1 MARMRQQFTTSE
13 GFSEA
18 EAARATRQNMAAP
31 RRTPQLR
38 EPNDQRHDLVKR
50 AVEADVIPRL
60 LMSRRP
66 LKTLTPE
73 RASELCPPSAEQVSD
88 LVNLL
93 LTSEQPASATF
104 VEAMREVGTSPESL
118 YLDLLTP
125 AARRLGVMW
134 EEDECDFT
142 DVTVGLIHLQSI
154 LRMLAPA
161 FIGEVDLRRTGPRA
175 LLVQTPGE
183 QHGLGLSMVVQ
194 FFTRAGWN
202 VWSEPV
208 ATSAELIDMVRQEF
222 VAIVGISVSCSQ
234 RLDAIAHDIRAIRR
248 ESRNP
253 CVGIMVG
260 GPIFI
265 EHPQLAAMI
274 GADATAS
281 NGRQAVQQA
290 QNLVSLPARE
300 R

>member
-1 MARMRQQFTTSE
+1 MARMRQQLISSE

-18 EAARATRQNMAAP
+18 EAARGSRLAMAAP
-31 RRTPQLR
+31 RKKRPAEQDDRRRDLLKRT
-38 EPNDQRHDLVKR
+38 
-50 AVEADVIPRL
+50 VEAEVIPRL
-60 LMSRRP
+60 LMARRP
-66 LKTLTPE
+66 LTVLTASRAPE
-73 RASELCPPSAEQVSD
+73 LHAPSEGQIAD
-88 LVNLL
+88 LVDLL
-93 LTSEQPASATF
+93 LGSDQPASAGF
-104 VEAMREVGTSPESL
+104 VEAMRDVGTSAESL

-134 EEDECDFT
+134 EEDLCDFT
-142 DVTVGLIHLQSI
+142 DVTVGLIRLQNI
-154 LRMLAPA
+154 MRMLAPA
-161 FIGEVDLRRTGPRA
+161 FVGEVDLRRTGPRA

-183 QHGLGLSMVVQ
+183 QHGLGLAMVVQ

-208 ATSAELIDMVRQEF
+208 ATGADLVDMVRHEF
-222 VAIVGISVSCSQ
+222 VSIVGISVSCSE

-248 ESRNP
+248 CSCNP
-253 CVGIMVG
+253 AVGIMVG

-265 EHPQLAAMI
+265 AHPQLAAMI

-281 NGRQAVQQA
+281 DGRAAVQQA
-290 QNLVSLPARE
+290 QSLVSLLARE

>member
-1 MARMRQQFTTSE
+1 MARMRQQTISSE

-18 EAARATRQNMAAP
+18 EAARATREHMAAP
-31 RRTPQLR
+31 RKKPMAR
-38 EPNDQRHDLVKR
+38 EHDARRHDLLKR
-50 AVEADVIPRL
+50 AVEAEVIPRL

-66 LKTLTPE
+66 LKTLTPTRGVE
-73 RASELCPPSAEQVSD
+73 AHPPSAVQVSD
-88 LVNLL
+88 LVDLL
-93 LTSEQPASATF
+93 LASEQPASASF
-104 VEAMREVGTSPESL
+104 VQAMREVGTSPESL

-134 EEDECDFT
+134 EEDLCDFT
-142 DVTVGLIHLQSI
+142 DVTLGLIRLQSI
-154 LRMLAPA
+154 MRMLAPA

-208 ATSAELIDMVRQEF
+208 ATSNDLIDMVRHEF
-222 VAIVGISVSCSQ
+222 VSIVGISVSCSE
-234 RLDAIAHDIRAIRR
+234 RLDAIAADIRAIRR
-248 ESRNP
+248 QSRNP
-253 CVGIMVG
+253 AVGVMVG
-260 GPIFI
+260 GPLFI

-281 NGRQAVQQA
+281 DGREAVQRA
-290 QNLVSLPARE
+290 QSLISVLARE

>member
-1 MARMRQQFTTSE
+1 MARMRQQLFTSE

-18 EAARATRQNMAAP
+18 EAARATREHMAAP
-31 RRTPQLR
+31 RNKPQAR
-38 EPNDQRHDLVKR
+38 QHDERRHDLLKR
-50 AVEADVIPRL
+50 TVEAEVIPRL

-66 LKTLTPE
+66 LKTLTPQ
-73 RASELCPPSAEQVSD
+73 RADEAHPPSAVQVSD
-88 LVNLL
+88 LVDLL
-93 LTSEQPASATF
+93 LACEQPASASF
-104 VEAMREVGTSPESL
+104 VEAMRDVGTSPESL

-125 AARRLGVMW
+125 AARQLGTMW
-134 EEDECDFT
+134 EEDLCDFT
-142 DVTVGLIHLQSI
+142 DVTLGLIRLQSI
-154 LRMLAPA
+154 MRMLAPA

-208 ATSAELIDMVRQEF
+208 ATSIDLVDMVRHEF
-222 VAIVGISVSCSQ
+222 VSIVGISVSCSD
-234 RLDAIAHDIRAIRR
+234 RLDAIAHDIRSIRR

-253 CVGIMVG
+253 AVGIMVG
-260 GPIFI
+260 GPVFI

-281 NGRQAVQQA
+281 NGREAVQQA
-290 QNLVSLPARE
+290 QSLVSLLARE

>member
-18 EAARATRQNMAAP
+18 EAARATRQHMAAP

-38 EPNDQRHDLVKR
+38 EPDDQRHDLVKR

-73 RASELCPPSAEQVSD
+73 RASELYPPSAEQVSD
-88 LVNLL
+88 LVSLL

-222 VAIVGISVSCSQ
+222 VAIVGISVSCSE

-290 QNLVSLPARE
+290 QNLVSLLARE

>member
-1 MARMRQQFTTSE
+1 
-13 GFSEA
+13 
-18 EAARATRQNMAAP
+18 
-31 RRTPQLR
+31 
-38 EPNDQRHDLVKR
+38 
-50 AVEADVIPRL
+50 
-60 LMSRRP
+60 MSRRP
-66 LKTLTPE
+66 AKTLTPQ
-73 RASELCPPSAEQVSD
+73 RASDMHPPSAEQVNG
-88 LVNLL
+88 LVQLL

-125 AARRLGVMW
+125 AARQLGTMW
-134 EEDECDFT
+134 EEDLCDFT
-142 DVTVGLIHLQSI
+142 DVTVGLIRLQSI
-154 LRMLAPA
+154 MRMLAPA

-222 VAIVGISVSCSQ
+222 VAIVGISVSCSE

-290 QNLVSLPARE
+290 QNLVSLLARE

>member
-1 MARMRQQFTTSE
+1 MARMRQQFITSK

-18 EAARATRQNMAAP
+18 EAVRATREHMAAP
-31 RRTPQLR
+31 RRKPEAR
-38 EPNDQRHDLVKR
+38 EQDARRHDLLKR
-50 AVEADVIPRL
+50 TVEAEVIPRL
-60 LMSRRP
+60 LMLRRP
-66 LKTLTPE
+66 AKTLTPK
-73 RASELCPPSAEQVSD
+73 RAAEVYSPSAEQVSG
-88 LVNLL
+88 LVQLL

-104 VEAMREVGTSPESL
+104 VEAMRDVGTSPESL

-125 AARRLGVMW
+125 AARQLGTMW
-134 EEDECDFT
+134 EEDLCDFT
-142 DVTVGLIHLQSI
+142 DVTVGLIRLQSI
-154 LRMLAPA
+154 MRILAPA
-161 FIGEVDLRRTGPRA
+161 FIGDVDLRRTGPRA

-208 ATSAELIDMVRQEF
+208 ATGADLVDMVRHEF
-222 VAIVGISVSCSQ
+222 VSIVGISMSCSE
-234 RLDAIAHDIRAIRR
+234 RLDAAARDIRAIRR

-253 CVGIMVG
+253 AVGIMVG
-260 GPIFI
+260 GPLFI

-281 NGRQAVQQA
+281 NGREAVQQA
-290 QNLVSLPARE
+290 QSLVSLLARE